1 MYTQVVAWKVELFI
15 EGNMKDKKHLFL
27 FGYYK
32 GLSNDSVGF
41 VLEAVKKIAVMKR
54 GQYMYWEVSL
64 DNYVDVGLWIMLDRK
79 LIFKI
84 SIFSLE
90 SF

>member
-32 GLSNDSVGF
+32 GFSNDFVGF
-41 VLEAVKKIAVMKR
+41 VLEAVKK
-54 GQYMYWEVSL
+54 
-64 DNYVDVGLWIMLDRK
+64 ML
-79 LIFKI
+79 
-84 SIFSLE
+84 
-90 SF
+90 